1 MNDDTPNTV
10 NEPKQASLLDALV
23 PIIVLLV
30 LLVCSVQM
38 YGNDSSYGPNQIALL
53 FVTGITLIIA
63 LKNGHQWPALE
74 QSIVSGLSI
83 SLNALLILLTVGAL
97 IGTWLLSGTV
107 PTLIYYGIQLIDPN
121 WFYATSCILCAIV
134 AASIGSSWTT
144 AATVGVALMGVANG
158 LGLDEAVSA
167 GAVISGAYFGDKLSP
182 LSDTTNLAPAVAGA
196 NLFEHIQHML
206 WTTVPSLAIAL
217 ILFVILGFN
226 NTAVADTHKILEM
239 SELLQANFNIG
250 IEMLVPLVVLFTL
263 AIRKMP
269 AFPAV
274 AIGALLGAIWALLFQ
289 HDVIQA
295 QLDPALHQTT
305 AMFKVVWSVF
315 FEGFSITT
323 GNSTMDKLLSGG
335 GMANMLNTAWLMLMA
350 LMFGAVMEKA
360 GLLHVLVCGILKFAK
375 STGSLI
381 ASTIATCI
389 GTNMITADQYIAIV
403 MPGRMFKE
411 EYEARNLASVN
422 LSRSIEDGGT
432 VTSPLIPWN
441 TCGAFMHSV
450 LLVSPLDYAM
460 YAFFNIINP
469 ILAIIYAYLGI
480 KVLRLKPY

>member
-1 MNDDTPNTV
+1 MNEQPTEV
-10 NEPKQASLLDALV
+10 EPSIRPASFLDALI
-23 PIIVLLV
+23 PIIVLIV
-30 LLVCSVQM
+30 LLVYSVQL

-53 FVTGITLIIA
+53 FVTGIALIIA
-63 LKNGHQWPALE
+63 LKNGHRWSTLE
-74 QSIVSGLSI
+74 EAIVSGLSI

-107 PTLIYYGIQLIDPN
+107 PTLIYYGIQLINPN

-144 AATVGVALMGVANG
+144 AATVGVALIGIANG
-158 LGLDEAVSA
+158 LGLNEAISA
-167 GAVISGAYFGDKLSP
+167 GAIVSGAYFGDKLSP

-206 WTTVPSLAIAL
+206 WTSVPSLFIAL
-217 ILFVILGFN
+217 MAFVILGFN
-226 NTAVADTHKILEM
+226 HDASPNTQSIEEM
-239 SELLQANFNIG
+239 SRLLQSNFNIG
-250 IEMLVPLVVLFTL
+250 VEMLIPLIVLFIL

-274 AIGALLGAIWALLFQ
+274 AIGALLGAVWALVFQ
-289 HDVIQA
+289 QGLIQA
-295 QLDPALHQTT
+295 QLDPALNQTN
-305 AMFKVVWSVF
+305 AVLKLVWSSF
-315 FEGFSITT
+315 FEGFTVST
-323 GNSTMDKLLSGG
+323 GNTNMDTLLSGG
-335 GMANMLNTAWLMLMA
+335 GMTNMLNTAWLMLMA

-360 GLLHVLVCGILKFAK
+360 GLLNVLVFGILKFAK

-389 GTNMITADQYIAIV
+389 GMNMITADQYIAIV
-403 MPGRMFKE
+403 MPGRMFKH
-411 EYEARNLASVN
+411 EYEKRKLAPVN

-441 TCGAFMHSV
+441 SCGVFMYSV

-460 YAFFNIINP
+460 YAFFNIVNP
-469 ILAIIYAYLGI
+469 ILAIIYAYLGFKI
-480 KVLRLKPY
+480 LSLKT